1 MMVKLTLIQQIIDF
15 SNGSQ
20 IIAITGC
27 LIIQTLVL
35 GREVSPKVEERW
47 NNPVICG
54 KEEGSYLWWLIP
66 YAVLQ
71 LISLSSWGE

>member
-27 LIIQTLVL
+27 LIIQALVL
-35 GREVSPKVEERW
+35 GREVSPKVAEMKQSSNLW
-47 NNPVICG
+47 
-54 KEEGSYLWWLIP
+54 EGGGLLSVVADSLHSL
-66 YAVLQ
+66 AVN
-71 LISLSSWGE
+71 

>member
-1 MMVKLTLIQQIIDF
+1 MVVKLSLIHQIIDF

-35 GREVSPKVEERW
+35 GREVSPEVAEMKQSSNLW
-47 NNPVICG
+47 
-54 KEEGSYLWWLIP
+54 EGGGLLSVVADSLRSL
-66 YAVLQ
+66 AVN
-71 LISLSSWGE
+71 

>member
-27 LIIQTLVL
+27 LIIQTVVL
-35 GREVSPKVEERW
+35 GRAVSPKVAEM
-47 NNPVICG
+47 
-54 KEEGSYLWWLIP
+54 K
-66 YAVLQ
+66 
-71 LISLSSWGE
+71 LSSNLWEGGGLLSVVADSLRSLAVN

>member
-27 LIIQTLVL
+27 LIIHPLVL
-35 GREVSPKVEERW
+35 GREVSPEVAEMKQSGNLW
-47 NNPVICG
+47 
-54 KEEGSYLWWLIP
+54 EGGGLLSVVADSLRIL
-66 YAVLQ
+66 AVN
-71 LISLSSWGE
+71 